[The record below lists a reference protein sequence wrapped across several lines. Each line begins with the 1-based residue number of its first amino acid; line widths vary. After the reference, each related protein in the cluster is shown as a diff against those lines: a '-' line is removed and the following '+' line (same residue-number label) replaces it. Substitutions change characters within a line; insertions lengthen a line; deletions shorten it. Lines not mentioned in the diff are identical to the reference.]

1 MSSLTTEHYSL
12 IGLLV
17 LLHGLCKS
25 YKLCQ
30 DECFGKVVIY
40 IDNKS
45 VVVRG
50 TMEQELINISNYA
63 VPKQDLW
70 TLTTELINTLPIDIE
85 LRWIKAHQD
94 TNKYGRTINGPF
106 NKEVSLNILA
116 DKLVDKGQK
125 LGEGILVR

>member
-1 MSSLTTEHYSL
+1 MSSLTIEHYGL

-17 LLHGLCKS
+17 LLHGLYKS
-25 YKLCQ
+25 FKLCR

-40 IDNKS
+40 IDNKKA
-45 VVVRG
+45 VVIRG
-50 TMEQELINISNYA
+50 AKEHELINISNYA
-63 VPKQDLW
+63 VPEQDLW
-70 TLTTELINTLPIDIE
+70 MLTMELINTLPIDIE

-116 DKLVDKGQK
+116 DKLVDKG
-125 LGEGILVR
+125 